1 MEAATARAAAVAA
14 KSLVAP
20 QRRVY
25 SVAES
30 VTVPLRAVQ
39 SASAQ
44 HPIMVALSRVAVPQ
58 VVPVAHSIVAASKV
72 SFDESHAPT
81 SWVTPWFYHQ
91 SQSAETSPAQADV
104 NLPVVP

>member
-44 HPIMVALSRVAVPQ
+44 HPIIVSVPRVAVPQ
-58 VVPVAHSIVAASKV
+58 VVPVAHSSVAASNP
-72 SFDESHAPT
+72 SACELHAPT
-81 SWVTPWFYHQ
+81 SWVTC
-91 SQSAETSPAQADV
+91 
-104 NLPVVP
+104 